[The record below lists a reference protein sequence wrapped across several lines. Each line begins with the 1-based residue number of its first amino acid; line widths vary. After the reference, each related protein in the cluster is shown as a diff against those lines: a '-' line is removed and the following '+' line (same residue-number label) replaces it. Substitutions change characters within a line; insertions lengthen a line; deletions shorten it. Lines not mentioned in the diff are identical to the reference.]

1 MNYQARSA
9 LKKGAA
15 LAVFLPILSH
25 ADMANEQSDVEEVS
39 TITVYGQRVANND
52 PAGTSAS
59 VATALRYDPQV
70 DLQARGHAEGQADIA
85 IRGGLFENTGFK
97 LGAVTVMDPQ
107 TGHYA
112 ALVPLNPDALSAP
125 VILTGIDNALAGF
138 NAAVATLN
146 YEWQPMHS
154 ERRIGVGVGSDSLQ
168 YRSVKLAHVFAAAH
182 SDKGIEVDYASS
194 SGEGSRAYG
203 DHDFERFFARA
214 QHRTTNTQTDFAMGY
229 QDNFYG
235 WPGAY
240 TGFANLPETDHTQSH
255 LLLFNQRIG
264 GKQDAP
270 DTAYL
275 EWGGYYR
282 TLENDY
288 DFDRRTT
295 ESGAPGAFDH
305 KTRSYAIG
313 LQGKQPR
320 GSWQWHYGLQLSAD
334 ELLRS
339 TDLTHG
345 TFNSRRYARLSV
357 APSRRWM
364 IDSANHLTLRLG
376 ATFDASNRD
385 DNALLP
391 LLGLT
396 WAHTDTAGVDKI
408 SIDYAATS
416 QLPGYTALNSGVNGL
431 FGGNPTL
438 GRARADTLSLAFDRQ
453 RAEWHANVTIFSRR
467 DDDLVDW
474 TYLSGAPFAR
484 QANAVDIDVV
494 GVELALSR
502 QWQAVTLVAG
512 YNYLDKQADYGVGSV
527 DASFYALNYA
537 RHRLTL
543 AVLARPS
550 DRITLRWDNELRDQ
564 ADNALRTGNHRA
576 YATSMAFEWSPL
588 FADRL
593 TASLIA
599 DNLTNSNFEEFPGTP
614 AARRRLSLKLRYLW

>member
-1 MNYQARSA
+1 
-9 LKKGAA
+9 
-15 LAVFLPILSH
+15 
-25 ADMANEQSDVEEVS
+25 
-39 TITVYGQRVANND
+39 
-52 PAGTSAS
+52 
-59 VATALRYDPQV
+59 
-70 DLQARGHAEGQADIA
+70 
-85 IRGGLFENTGFK
+85 
-97 LGAVTVMDPQ
+97 
-107 TGHYA
+107 
-112 ALVPLNPDALSAP
+112 
-125 VILTGIDNALAGF
+125 
-138 NAAVATLN
+138 
-146 YEWQPMHS
+146 
-154 ERRIGVGVGSDSLQ
+154 
-168 YRSVKLAHVFAAAH
+168 
-182 SDKGIEVDYASS
+182 
-194 SGEGSRAYG
+194 
-203 DHDFERFFARA
+203 
-214 QHRTTNTQTDFAMGY
+214 
-229 QDNFYG
+229 
-235 WPGAY
+235 
-240 TGFANLPETDHTQSH
+240 
-255 LLLFNQRIG
+255 
-264 GKQDAP
+264 
-270 DTAYL
+270 
-275 EWGGYYR
+275 
-282 TLENDY
+282 
-288 DFDRRTT
+288 
-295 ESGAPGAFDH
+295 
-305 KTRSYAIG
+305 
-313 LQGKQPR
+313 
-320 GSWQWHYGLQLSAD
+320 
-334 ELLRS
+334 
-339 TDLTHG
+339 
-345 TFNSRRYARLSV
+345 
-357 APSRRWM
+357 M

-593 TASLIA
+593 TASLIG